1 MGDDDLDSN
10 ATASN
15 TIGDAFNTT
24 NRAEESA
31 LSSWA
36 GPYVTDMLGRGQA
49 LAQTPYTQYG
59 GPLTAGE
66 STLQTQAY
74 QGLGSL
80 YAPTTQMGAYAPTSF
95 TEAGVAQNYMSP
107 YMQMAIEPQIAEA
120 QRRAE
125 IQRVQNASRL
135 GKAGAYGGSRQAIM
149 ESEGQRNLLRNV
161 ADIYGTGM
169 EKAYTQGMGQFNK
182 EETARKQA
190 QDMLNQYGFDV
201 FAAQRRAGGEQRD
214 IESEGVAAD
223 YAQFKEERDYPYKQL
238 QYQQSLLEGL
248 PVGVQSYEYS
258 EPSGLSSL
266 LAGAQGGTDIYT
278 MLQNVF
284 EGEDTGTGSA
294 GGYTGPNLTP
304 QQAKDF
310 QATFDYYVGVG
321 MDPKIAAE
329 QAMRDSGWIV

>member
-1 MGDDDLDSN
+1 MSDHDLDPN

-15 TIGDAFNTT
+15 TLADAFNTT

-120 QRRAE
+120 QRQAE
-125 IQRVQNASRL
+125 IKRVQQASRL
-135 GKAGAYGGSRQAIM
+135 GKAGAYGGGRQAIM
-149 ESEGQRNLLRNV
+149 ESELDRNLLRNV
-161 ADIYGTGM
+161 ADIYGTGI

-182 EETARKQA
+182 EELARKQA
-190 QDMLNQYGFDV
+190 QEMLNTYGFDV
-201 FAAQRRAGGEQRD
+201 FAAQRKAGEEQRG
-214 IESEGVAAD
+214 IESEGIAAD

-258 EPSGLSSL
+258 EPSGLSAL

-278 MLQNVF
+278 LLNNIF
-284 EGEDTGTGSA
+284 SGGNTGTGPA
-294 GGYTGPNLTP
+294 GGYS
-304 QQAKDF
+304 
-310 QATFDYYVGVG
+310 QATQSAALQGQYDYY
-321 MDPKIAAE
+321 IAMGETPA
-329 QAMRDSGWIV
+329 QAMAKAKADLGIG

>member
-1 MGDDDLDSN
+1 MGDDELDPN

-15 TIGDAFNTT
+15 TLADAFTST

-66 STLQTQAY
+66 STLQSQAY
-74 QGLGSL
+74 GGLGSL

-107 YMQMAIEPQIAEA
+107 YMQMAVEPQIAEA
-120 QRRAE
+120 QRQAE
-125 IQRVQNASRL
+125 IKRVQQASRL
-135 GKAGAYGGSRQAIM
+135 GKAGAYGGGRQAIM
-149 ESEGQRNLLRNV
+149 ESELDRNLLRNV
-161 ADIYGTGM
+161 ADIYGTGV

-190 QDMLNQYGFDV
+190 QEMLNTYGFDV
-201 FAAQRRAGGEQRD
+201 FAAQRRAGAEQRG
-214 IESEGVAAD
+214 IESEGIAAD

-278 MLQNVF
+278 LLNNIF
-284 EGEDTGTGSA
+284 SGGNTDTGSA
-294 GGYTGPNLTP
+294 GGYTGPNLT
-304 QQAKDF
+304 QA
-310 QATFDYYVGVG
+310 QA
-321 MDPKIAAE
+321 
-329 QAMRDSGWIV
+329 QAMQNQYQVNLTTMAPKEAMEAAMRQFGFVI